1 MKKTFKTLLLI
12 VVCFTCLKVNAKT
25 YDICK
30 NGCTYDNAQDV
41 FYELQFS
48 TVEEDVIILF
58 KDNGVYHVDFD
69 ASFGTYGNQN
79 QIITGYSKNP
89 YITNMTI
96 KSEDPKNRATLE
108 SGQNQFSFE
117 YDNAENFI
125 VENMI
130 MKNLETDH
138 RDHGGD
144 MFFVQEKN
152 IYLKNSD
159 FYTQDTFAFWSL
171 YGEVKDCYFYSENG
185 VYLESSNNRS
195 SKLVVDNIKVN
206 TVSENGY
213 FSLYSSEI
221 DAKNIYVETINKY
234 GCAIYSTNANIDN
247 INIKGATISGMLIS
261 YFDKSNPNKVLI
273 NNSDI
278 SNNELS
284 LMARFFNFGDQYD
297 IKISNSKLNGVDTSL
312 SDWLIK
318 NNPDNRSAPIVYV
331 DSTNTWTKPI
341 KRGENV
347 IEENDG
353 KVIIDLNNSLTINK
367 DNFKKSDL
375 DLKNIFS
382 NIEGFDFNE
391 ATWTSSNPEVAIV
404 ENGNIKIL
412 KVGTT
417 TITGEYNDN
426 NYSIQLKV
434 TENIINP
441 KTGGFK
447 IPFIALFII
456 VSFVGVI
463 SIFKNN
469 KKMEV

>member
-1 MKKTFKTLLLI
+1 MKKIFKMLLLI
-12 VVCFTCLKVNAKT
+12 VVCFMCLKVNAKT

-41 FYELQFS
+41 FYELQYS
-48 TVEEDVIILF
+48 TAQEDVVILF

-79 QIITGYSKNP
+79 QYIMGYSENP

-117 YDNAENFI
+117 YDKAENFI

-138 RDHGGD
+138 SYHGGD

-159 FYTQDTFAFWSL
+159 FYIQDTFAFWSL

-185 VYLESSNNRS
+185 VDLAPLNNRS
-195 SKLVVDNIKVN
+195 GKLVVDNIKVD
-206 TVSENGY
+206 TVSEDGY
-213 FSLYSSEI
+213 FTL
-221 DAKNIYVETINKY
+221 DAEEMDIKNVYVESANEY
-234 GCAIYSTNANIDN
+234 GCEVISKKATIDN
-247 INIKGATISGMLIS
+247 INVKGATLSGILVE
-261 YFDKSNPNKVLI
+261 YFDKSYPSNVLI
-273 NNSDI
+273 TNSDI
-278 SNNELS
+278 SDNAIS

-297 IKISNSKLNGVDTSL
+297 IKISNSKLNGVDTSI
-312 SDWLIK
+312 SDWLIN
-318 NNPDNRSAPIVYV
+318 NNPDNRPAQIVYV

-347 IEENDG
+347 IEENGG

-382 NIEGFDFNE
+382 NVEGFDFNE
-391 ATWTSSNPEVAIV
+391 ATWTSSNPEVAII
-404 ENGNIKIL
+404 ENGNIKLL

-426 NYSIQLKV
+426 NYSIELKV
-434 TENIINP
+434 TENMINP
-441 KTGGFK
+441 KTSGII
-447 IPFIALFII
+447 IPFIVLFII
-456 VSFVGVI
+456 VSLIGFI
-463 SIFKNN
+463 SIFKN
-469 KKMEV
+469 KKKIEV